1 VNTNVNTIIKTMNT
15 NVNTIIKTIEYKRY
29 KMRVMITW
37 YDASAMPMSGHAN
50 G

>member
-1 VNTNVNTIIKTMNT
+1 MNT

-29 KMRVMITW
+29 NMRVMMIC